1 MSGDLIR
8 GKTPHLSVLYQETL
22 DGLNLR
28 PGKRYIDGTLG
39 AGGHSFG
46 ILEGT
51 APTGQLL
58 GLDADSTALAI
69 AAERL
74 KPFGERA
81 RLRQANFAKMA
92 KVAQAENF
100 GPIAGIVLDLGLSSM
115 QLDDA
120 GRGFSFRGEGPLD
133 MRFGD
138 MQGDLTAAAIINQW
152 PEAKLVKLFFE
163 LGEEPQARRL
173 ARAIVEA
180 RQQAPIETTTR
191 LAALLERAT
200 GGHSAGRTKKPLH
213 PATRVFQA
221 LRMTVNH
228 ELESIAQGLAA
239 AVTLL
244 EPGGRLAVIAFHS
257 LEDRVVKHFMQAEA
271 SDKTMLPGLPAS
283 LALTR
288 TPTLKLITKKPLEAT
303 PAEQASN
310 RRSRSAKLRVA
321 EKI

>member
-1 MSGDLIR
+1 MSSDWQKE
-8 GKTPHLSVLYQETL
+8 KTPHLSVLYQETL

-28 PGKRYIDGTLG
+28 PSKHYIDGTLG

-46 ILEGT
+46 ILERT
-51 APTGQLL
+51 APDGQLL
-58 GLDADSTALAI
+58 GLDADPTALAI

-81 RLRQANFAKMA
+81 RLRQANFAQMSE
-92 KVAQAENF
+92 VAQAENF

-115 QLDDA
+115 QLDEA

-133 MRFGD
+133 MRFGEG
-138 MQGDLTAAAIINQW
+138 QGDLTAAAIVNQW
-152 PEAKLVKLFFE
+152 PEAQLVKLFFE

-180 RQQAPIETTTR
+180 RQSAPIETTTQ
-191 LAALLERAT
+191 LAALLERVT

-213 PATRVFQA
+213 PATRIFQA

-239 AVTLL
+239 AVSLL

-271 SDKTMLPGLPAS
+271 SDKTLLPGLPAS
-283 LALTR
+283 LALAR
-288 TPTLKLITKKPLEAT
+288 TPTLKLITKKPVEAT
-303 PAEQASN
+303 PDEQASN
-310 RRSRSAKLRVA
+310 RRSRSAKLRIA